1 MGSDAKSDPLLA
13 QEYFRLQEAVEAF
26 DSRALTIKAWSV
38 TFSAAGLGL
47 AYEQK
52 TPVLLLIAAGS
63 ALAFWLVEAMWKV
76 SQQSYYQRIRAIE
89 AHFRGDK
96 ATVPLQI
103 AASWHRSFIARGRYR
118 DALRLMAWPHVAMP
132 HVLVAIAGV
141 ALWLLARPAS

>member
-1 MGSDAKSDPLLA
+1 MTDDKFDPLLA

-47 AYEQK
+47 AYQQE